1 MKHLKLHWY
10 RWQAACKKRAETIL
24 LRFMAQENLPAEE
37 LRQVRHQGLI
47 WLAGIFLIAA
57 LMLTTL
63 ERSLGTVGF
72 DALQRF
78 FPRQPTVFPVVV
90 VALDDLSLE
99 KVGQWPWPRAQLAKL
114 IDRIQQARPLVLG
127 IDILFSEPDRYSG
140 QALAQAIP
148 DLAPGLVTTL
158 RAMPEGDARLAQ
170 AMMAGPVV
178 VSRAGVD
185 EKGDAPPADV
195 GSVSLLNT
203 PLSVKTFD
211 FSRYSGLLPSVGA
224 VSMAASAHGLVSVEL
239 DNGVVRRMPLAGIV
253 GEKTL
258 MPVLSVA
265 MLQQVSPQSILTFKT
280 NNWHLLGQN
289 IHSAHFDDLH
299 IPTAPDGSVWI
310 HFGPRDGRRLV
321 SAVDVLSGQVSPEIF
336 KDRLVLL
343 GFTAMGLMDRVATPL
358 HVEMPGVETHA
369 QFLENILDQSY
380 LSRPIWMGWIELT
393 VLFLWGLFL
402 VWWVPVL
409 RPATAVGA
417 WLSGVLVSGVMAVV
431 AFQIRYLFDS
441 VTASVLL
448 TAHFG
453 GVLGLT
459 LMASERRRRELAD
472 DLMHQREAAA
482 RLDGELQAAQRVQM
496 GMLPNLAQL
505 PPDPRLDAAAL
516 MVPARTVGGDLFDL
530 LKLSDDQWFFLI
542 GDVSGKGL
550 PASVFM
556 ALSKALCK
564 SIALRE
570 QQAAEDVLFQA
581 NNEIAR
587 DNPESL
593 FVTAIAGCLN
603 LATGEVAMAC
613 AGHDSPYR
621 INPAE
626 GVLEHVVLDG
636 GPPLC
641 VWDDFPFPGESFQ
654 LQPGDALVLTTDGI
668 QEAQNIRHELYTGA
682 RLEAVLKT
690 VQPHSSAQVI
700 LEKVMGDMQTF
711 AHGAEPADD
720 ATVLV
725 LRWMG
730 PNVH

>member
-1 MKHLKLHWY
+1 MVFIHFANHLNRFRAVLNTAWRKVLFWLIVQEILPSEGLRRVRY
-10 RWQAACKKRAETIL
+10 R
-24 LRFMAQENLPAEE
+24 
-37 LRQVRHQGLI
+37 GLA
-47 WLAGIFLIAA
+47 WLCCVVVGFVIFSGI
-57 LMLTTL
+57 L
-63 ERSLGTVGF
+63 ERGFGTVGF
-72 DALQRF
+72 DALQRT

-114 IDRIQQARPLVLG
+114 IDRIQEGRPLVLG
-127 IDILFSEPDRYSG
+127 VDILFSEPDRYSG
-140 QALAQAIP
+140 QALIQAIP
-148 DLAPGLVTTL
+148 DLSPTL
-158 RAMPEGDARLAQ
+158 ASTLQAMPAGDARLAQ
-170 AMMAGPVV
+170 VMMAGPVV

-185 EKGDAPPADV
+185 VHGEMPPADLGAV
-195 GSVSLLNT
+195 RVEHGDVLGFHF
-203 PLSVKTFD
+203 P
-211 FSRYSGLLPSVGA
+211 RYSGLLSSVAA

-239 DNGVVRRMPLAGIV
+239 ENGVARRMPLAGLIA
-253 GEKTL
+253 EKIM
-258 MPVLSVA
+258 MPSLSVA
-265 MLQQVSPQSILTFKT
+265 MLQQISPQGVLNFETGGLT
-280 NNWHLLGQN
+280 GRVIQ
-289 IHSAHFDDLH
+289 AARFDELR
-299 IPTAPDGSVWI
+299 IPTAADGSAWI
-310 HFGPRDGRRLV
+310 YFGARDARRLV
-321 SAVDVLSGQVSPEIF
+321 SAVDVLSGKIAPDTF

-358 HVEMPGVETHA
+358 HTEMPGVETHA
-369 QFLENILDQSY
+369 QFLENILEQSH
-380 LSRPIWMGWIELT
+380 LSRPGWMVWCE
-393 VLFLWGLFL
+393 VLLLGSLGAIL
-402 VWWVPVL
+402 VWVVPIL
-409 RPATAVGA
+409 RPGTAVVA
-417 WLSGVLVSGVMAVV
+417 WLLGATLAVIVAVV
-431 AFQIRYLFDS
+431 AFQWLYLFDS
-441 VTASVLL
+441 VSIAVLL

-459 LMASERRRRELAD
+459 LMASERRRRQLAE
-472 DLMHQREAAA
+472 DLLHQREAAA

-570 QQAAEDVLFQA
+570 QQAVEDVLFQA

-730 PNVH
+730 PNAH